1 MNEFAKYKE
10 QYDERLVSRL
20 TDQIDSLNLDLT
32 MMSMK
37 NNDLQEEI
45 ARLRQENIRL
55 KTDQEMK

>member
-55 KTDQEMK
+55 KTDQEM